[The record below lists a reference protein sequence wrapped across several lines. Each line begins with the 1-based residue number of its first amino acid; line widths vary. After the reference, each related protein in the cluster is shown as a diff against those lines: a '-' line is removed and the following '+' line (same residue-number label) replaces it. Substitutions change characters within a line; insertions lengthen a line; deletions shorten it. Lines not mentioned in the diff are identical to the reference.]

1 MGMIARARH
10 VARPFVA
17 ALATALLTSACA
29 GRNPKPVPTP
39 PATPP
44 VTSPTPPPNPP
55 AVPEPPDKPIPAN
68 PVPPPPSPTPPTP
81 PAGIVSEHEGYA
93 TYVAGF
99 FHGRTAANGERYDE
113 RQLVAAHRT
122 LPFGSVV
129 RVTNVKN
136 GRTVTVRIV
145 DRGPYGKNYQ
155 EGTII
160 DLSRRAAE
168 RLRMLRDGQ
177 IPARLEVLKL
187 GDGEVIRPARRPT

>member
-1 MGMIARARH
+1 MSPTVRT

-17 ALATALLTSACA
+17 ALATALLSSACA

-44 VTSPTPPPNPP
+44 VTSPTPPPNTP
-55 AVPEPPDKPIPAN
+55 AVPEPPDKPIPSE
-68 PVPPPPSPTPPTP
+68 PVPPPPAPRPPS
-81 PAGIVSEHEGYA
+81 AVVSRQDGYA
-93 TYVAGF
+93 TYVARF

-145 DRGPYGKNYQ
+145 DRGPYGKNYR
-155 EGTII
+155 EGTVI

-168 RLRMLRDGQ
+168 RLRMIRDGQ

-187 GDGEVIRPARRPT
+187 GDGDEIEARRRPT